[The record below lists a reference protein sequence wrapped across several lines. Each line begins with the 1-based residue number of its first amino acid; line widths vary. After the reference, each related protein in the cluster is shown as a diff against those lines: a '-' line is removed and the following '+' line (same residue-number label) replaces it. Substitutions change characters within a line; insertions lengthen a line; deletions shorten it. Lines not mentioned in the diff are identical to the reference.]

1 MTKNPLIDWYWQ
13 HGVLRKDEY
22 ALSRGHWLDDVY
34 AIAERRAKLDSLD
47 MAEGAKKALG
57 VWGPSQTGKSTL
69 LSRYLDVGRV
79 AQGSPCLSWDES
91 SPTVFLNFQ
100 GRAEDT
106 VVLNPFNNENDGTG
120 CVTRYTLAEQVRHP
134 RHPVSVRLNSLGDI
148 MHAFACGYLSE
159 CKVEEVDGA
168 EVEWDADS
176 FKAAFLAAQLDKEAM
191 VSQQAYELLREV
203 LRIVELFVS
212 ARHARYRKLAKDW
225 DKLRRKM
232 LNECTSLR
240 SVDDVIRLA
249 KRLFWDDVLPISA
262 VFDRVR
268 AKEAR
273 LNWSGSKVYCTTQV
287 AALLMDID
295 TFRRS
300 KKAVKNADDER
311 VAKAIERLGFRKQG
325 GDILIEVF
333 NESVEIAGDNFGL
346 LQALVR
352 EVVVPV
358 RKPADKTDADS
369 AFFRLL
375 SAADLLDFPGVAN
388 QHANASEPTLI
399 NPRTTQ
405 DDHPRWLTAVFKR
418 GKTESMVLGYAK
430 DVTVDAFALLVKAQT
445 FPPRPKQ
452 LTAGIEH
459 WWKCVDPDYKASDAA
474 PGTKAPLPL
483 SICLTFFAKVVN
495 QRQIGSGAGLE
506 SVFGHEMLGQLAP
519 LTLPGNSRLFATTY
533 NQFEVSGGKILGTAE
548 EIAHRADIIRKDAAF
563 RQAFRDEV
571 SRESF
576 DQMIAEEDG
585 GVEFFLEQ
593 QVAAVNSSPRRA
605 KLSSLDSRDR
615 VRLLELIEEAVP
627 SGSNEG
633 AEQARVIRKVA
644 EHLASGRSTIPDA
657 NRPDL
662 RFRELESADSLF
674 AYWIRLLSFVDE
686 AELDPVPKSFSQ
698 HNPEFRRNYVNNQWK
713 NWMQSAL
720 VRLRTSPG
728 FEWSQL
734 GLDGENE
741 GTLFLRYLSEQLGSQ
756 CLYEWIQKELDDI
769 SSDVVARSARREI
782 AVAMGNI
789 IRGGSHHL
797 PDRANPDPLA
807 LLRAQLDQRG
817 FAGTTASPYDLAV
830 TDGFLALLRSFRPS
844 LAKRP
849 PQCGDDEMNRLRRN
863 Y

>member
-1 MTKNPLIDWYWQ
+1 MKTNPLIDWYWN

-22 ALSRGHWLDDVY
+22 ALSRGHWLEDVY
-34 AIAERRAKLDSLD
+34 AIAERRAKLEALDS
-47 MAEGAKKALG
+47 AEGARKSLG

-69 LSRYLDVGRV
+69 LSRYLDVGRTSR
-79 AQGSPCLSWDES
+79 GSPSLTWDES
-91 SPTVFLNFQ
+91 APTFFLYFDD
-100 GRAEDT
+100 RPPDS
-106 VVLNPFNNENDGTG
+106 VVLNPFNNESDGTG
-120 CVTRYTLAEQVRHP
+120 CVTRYTLADQVRYP
-134 RHPVSVRLNSLGDI
+134 RHPVSIRLNSVGEI

-159 CKVEEVDGA
+159 CKVEEIDGA
-168 EVEWDADS
+168 EIEWDADS
-176 FKAAFLAAQLDKEAM
+176 FKATFLAVPLPQDAM
-191 VSQQAYELLREV
+191 VSQAAYELLREV

-225 DKLRRKM
+225 EKLRRKT
-232 LNECTSLR
+232 LNECAALR

-249 KRLFWDDVLPISA
+249 KRLFWDDVLPIST
-262 VFDRVR
+262 VFDRIR
-268 AKEAR
+268 DKESR
-273 LNWSGSKVYCTTQV
+273 LNWSGSNIYCTTQV

-295 TFRRS
+295 TFRRA
-300 KKAVKNADDER
+300 KEKVKNADDER

-325 GDILIEVF
+325 GDVLIEVLD
-333 NESVEIAGDNFGL
+333 ESVEISGDNFGL

-358 RKPADKTDADS
+358 RKPAGMADASS
-369 AFFRLL
+369 AFYRLL

-388 QHANASEPTLI
+388 QHSNAGDATHI
-399 NPRTTQ
+399 NPRSTQ
-405 DDHPRWLTAVFKR
+405 SDNFRWLTSVFKR

-430 DVTVDAFALLVKAQT
+430 DVSVDAFALLVKAQT

-459 WWKCVDPDYKASDAA
+459 WWKCVDPDFKANDSA
-474 PGTKAPLPL
+474 PGTKPPLPL

-506 SVFGHEMLGQLAP
+506 SVFGSDMLGQLAP
-519 LTLPGNSRLFATTY
+519 LTAPGNARLFATTY
-533 NQFEVSGGKILGTAE
+533 KHFVVSGGNLIGTEAQ
-548 EIAHRADIIRKDAAF
+548 IAQAADVIRKDAAF

-576 DQMIAEEDG
+576 DKMILEEDG

-593 QVAAVNSSPRRA
+593 QVAAVNSSTRRA
-605 KLSSLDSRDR
+605 RLSTLDSKDR

-633 AEQARVIRKVA
+633 AEQSRIIRKVA
-644 EHLASGRSTIPDA
+644 EQLVSGRPSLQEAD
-657 NRPDL
+657 RKVV
-662 RFRELESADSLF
+662 RFAELESPDSLF
-674 AYWIRLLSFVDE
+674 AYWIRLISFVDE
-686 AELDPVPKSFSQ
+686 AELDPVPRSFSQ
-698 HNPEFRRNYVNNQWK
+698 HNLEVRQNYVKDQWK
-713 NWMQSAL
+713 KWMQSAL
-720 VRLRTSPG
+720 VRLRTTPG
-728 FEWSQL
+728 FEWAKL
-734 GLDGENE
+734 GLEGENE

-756 CLYEWIQKELDDI
+756 CLFDWIQEELDDI
-769 SSDVVARSARREI
+769 SSEAVARSARREV

-797 PDRANPDPLA
+797 PDRAHPEPLS
-807 LLRAQLDQRG
+807 LLRALLE
-817 FAGTTASPYDLAV
+817 AGRSAGPAPSPYDLAV
-830 TDGFLALLRSFRPS
+830 IDGFLALLRSFKPS

-849 PQCGDDEMNRLRRN
+849 PQSGDEELSRLRRN